1 MSKAAFHFVPI
12 ELTHFV
18 WRGVKPLIEK
28 TQNRSDDCLNVD
40 DFLDMI
46 IRGEVRLVVGLEMD
60 FDGNFRS
67 LNSGC
72 IKSIVVCEISEWP
85 RFKVLDIH
93 IWATVSG
100 QDYQKWYDQ
109 FYTVEDYGRANG
121 CCAVAA
127 VARRGLAKK
136 LIQISGWK
144 EESILVSKNL

>member
-12 ELTHFV
+12 EFTHFV
-18 WRGVKPLIEK
+18 WHGVKPLIEK
-28 TQNRSDDCLNVD
+28 TQNRPDDCLNVN
-40 DFLDMI
+40 DFHDMI
-46 IRGEVRLVVGLEMD
+46 IRGEVRLVIGLDID
-60 FDGNFRS
+60 FDGDFT
-67 LNSGC
+67 
-72 IKSIVVCEISEWP
+72 SINNDDIESVVVTEVSEWP

-100 QDYQKWYDQ
+100 KDYQKWYDQ
-109 FYTVEDYGRANG
+109 FYTVENYGRDNG

-127 VARRGLAKK
+127 VVRKGLAKK